1 MKKILLTYSTV
12 DGHTKTICEKI
23 LSYSKTSQ
31 VDILPIDSNINIKDY
46 DTVVIGASI
55 RYGKYREEIFEFIKE
70 NEELLNSKDNAF
82 FSVNVVAR
90 KENKNKPETNPYLI
104 KFLNKISW
112 QPKILDVFAGKIDYP
127 KYKFL
132 DKYAIKFIMWITKG
146 PTDTSKVYEFT
157 DWNRVKSFAEKLELW
172 KVSTNQSNYLKRLNY
187 ICQEVSILQ

>member
-23 LSYSKTSQ
+23 LSYSETSQ
-31 VDILPIDSNINIKDY
+31 VDILPIDSSINIKDY

-70 NEELLNSKDNAF
+70 NEELLNSKENAF

-157 DWNRVKSFAEKLELW
+157 DWNRVKSFAEKLEL
-172 KVSTNQSNYLKRLNY
+172 
-187 ICQEVSILQ
+187 

>member
-31 VDILPIDSNINIKDY
+31 VDILPINSSINIKDY

-157 DWNRVKSFAEKLELW
+157 DWSRVRSFAEKLEL
-172 KVSTNQSNYLKRLNY
+172 
-187 ICQEVSILQ
+187 

>member
-31 VDILPIDSNINIKDY
+31 VDILPIDSSINIKDY

-70 NEELLNSKDNAF
+70 NEELLNSKENAF

-157 DWNRVKSFAEKLELW
+157 DWNRVKSFAEKLEL
-172 KVSTNQSNYLKRLNY
+172 
-187 ICQEVSILQ
+187 

>member
-31 VDILPIDSNINIKDY
+31 VDILPIDTSINIKDY

-157 DWNRVKSFAEKLELW
+157 DWNRVKSFAEKLEL
-172 KVSTNQSNYLKRLNY
+172 
-187 ICQEVSILQ
+187 

>member
-12 DGHTKTICEKI
+12 DGHTKTICKKI
-23 LSYSKTSQ
+23 LSYCKTSH
-31 VDILPIDSNINIKDY
+31 VDILPIDSSINIKDY

-112 QPKILDVFAGKIDYP
+112 KPKILDVFAGKIDYP
-127 KYKFL
+127 KYKFF

-157 DWNRVKSFAEKLELW
+157 DWNRVKSFAEKLEL
-172 KVSTNQSNYLKRLNY
+172 
-187 ICQEVSILQ
+187 

>member
-12 DGHTKTICEKI
+12 DGHTKTICKKI

-31 VDILPIDSNINIKDY
+31 VDILPIDTSINIKDY

-55 RYGKYREEIFEFIKE
+55 RYGKHREEIFDFIKE
-70 NEELLNSKDNAF
+70 NEDLLNSKDNAF

-157 DWNRVKSFAEKLELW
+157 DWNRVKSFAEKLEL
-172 KVSTNQSNYLKRLNY
+172 
-187 ICQEVSILQ
+187 

>member
-31 VDILPIDSNINIKDY
+31 VDILPIDSSINIKDY

-70 NEELLNSKDNAF
+70 NEKLLNSKDNAF

-90 KENKNKPETNPYLI
+90 KENKNKPETNPYLT

-112 QPKILDVFAGKIDYP
+112 QPKVLDVFAGKIDYP

-157 DWNRVKSFAEKLELW
+157 DWNRVKSFAEKLEL
-172 KVSTNQSNYLKRLNY
+172 
-187 ICQEVSILQ
+187 

>member
-31 VDILPIDSNINIKDY
+31 VDILPIDRSINIKDY

-157 DWNRVKSFAEKLELW
+157 DWNRVKAFAEKLEL
-172 KVSTNQSNYLKRLNY
+172 
-187 ICQEVSILQ
+187 

>member
-31 VDILPIDSNINIKDY
+31 VDILPIDSSINIKDY

-70 NEELLNSKDNAF
+70 NEELLNSKNNAF

-104 KFLNKISW
+104 KFLNKINW

-157 DWNRVKSFAEKLELW
+157 DWNRVKSFAEKLEL
-172 KVSTNQSNYLKRLNY
+172 
-187 ICQEVSILQ
+187 

>member
-12 DGHTKTICEKI
+12 DGHTKTICKKI
-23 LSYSKTSQ
+23 LSYCKTSH
-31 VDILPIDSNINIKDY
+31 VDILPIDSSINIKDY

-55 RYGKYREEIFEFIKE
+55 RYGKYREEIFKFIKE
-70 NEELLNSKDNAF
+70 NEKLLNSKDNAF

-157 DWNRVKSFAEKLELW
+157 DWNRVKSFAEKLEL
-172 KVSTNQSNYLKRLNY
+172 
-187 ICQEVSILQ
+187 

>member
-31 VDILPIDSNINIKDY
+31 VDVLPIDSSINIRDY

-157 DWNRVKSFAEKLELW
+157 DWNRVKSFAEKLEL
-172 KVSTNQSNYLKRLNY
+172 
-187 ICQEVSILQ
+187 